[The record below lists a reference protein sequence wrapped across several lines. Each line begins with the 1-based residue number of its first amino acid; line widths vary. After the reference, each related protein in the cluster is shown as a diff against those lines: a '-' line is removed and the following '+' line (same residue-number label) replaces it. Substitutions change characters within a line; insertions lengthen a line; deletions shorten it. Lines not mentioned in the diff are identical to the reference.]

1 MTYLFAGWWVCGLCG
16 ARLATG
22 RVQDLLHRL
31 AQSVDSLLERPAEVT
46 SLLLCT
52 MLPTVRLQVSE
63 IESLLSRFLR
73 VLPPSNCLL
82 TRLQFQLCGL
92 YGRAEG
98 FRLPDLR

>member
-1 MTYLFAGWWVCGLCG
+1 
-16 ARLATG
+16 
-22 RVQDLLHRL
+22 
-31 AQSVDSLLERPAEVT
+31 
-46 SLLLCT
+46 